1 MRNQQQRF
9 LCRACGA
16 ELEVTVNFKGKIVWR
31 IDPENP
37 DFGSE
42 QPTLRGE
49 SSHIRVVCTADVMH
63 DCGYICVN
71 GILLEKKKRTSAR

>member
-1 MRNQQQRF
+1 MREADRRF
-9 LCRACGA
+9 LCKACGA
-16 ELEVTVNFKGKIVWR
+16 ELEVIVNFKGKIVWK

-49 SSHIRVVCTADVMH
+49 SSHVRVVCSADVMH
-63 DCGYICVN
+63 ASGYICVE
-71 GILLEKKKRTSAR
+71 GILTEVEEQK

>member
-1 MRNQQQRF
+1 MRNPDRGF
-9 LCRACGA
+9 LCKACGA
-16 ELEVTVNFKGKIVWR
+16 GLEVTVNFKGKIVWK

-63 DCGYICVN
+63 ACGYTCLE
-71 GILLEKKKRTSAR
+71 GILVEAEKQK